1 MRWLQTTLR
10 IFAVLILVT
19 APAILGCEGSKPR
32 EAVDDTV
39 EELTG
44 KKNVDRMK
52 KMQKDIGNIE
62 GQQDE
67 RMKQLEQTN
76 D

>member
-1 MRWLQTTLR
+1 MRWLNTTLR
-10 IFAVLILVT
+10 IFAILILIT
-19 APAILGCEGSKPR
+19 APVILGCEGSKPR

-44 KKNVDRMK
+44 KKHVDRMK
-52 KMQKDIGNIE
+52 KMQKDIGGIE
-62 GQQDE
+62 NQQDE